1 MERPN
6 ALPVP
11 TTVVVG
17 GKLLGFLAAMAVM
30 LVVVLLA
37 TVGVQTLK
45 GYHHYE
51 FPLYAQVLLG
61 IVWPSTVQL
70 TLLAL
75 LVHTLVNNKY
85 VGHVVMIV
93 FYVLTLVL
101 NSWGFERVLYQYG
114 LPTDYV
120 YSDMNRF
127 GHYAPFLTSLVVYDS
142 AIALVLL
149 VVAYLFWVRGSDDS
163 WSARL
168 REAGM
173 RWRARS
179 TRVVGGLTALG
190 AVAAGGFVFYNTAV
204 LNRFTST
211 KDIERRRAAY
221 ERDYRRFKDLAQP
234 RIVGVRIRADLV
246 PERRA
251 FALRSVY
258 RLVNRHPRALDTLYV
273 SLGAVG
279 FGGDING
286 GVWSSAGYRL
296 DSLVWSRPTR
306 VLVADSG
313 RGVYLYRLATPLAP
327 GDSLSLTFGG
337 HYTTDGF
344 PNSHPN
350 NDIVANGTFLNNS
363 YFPTVGYDE
372 NPELGDDD
380 KRKGESSGAKA
391 RAPSILD
398 TAARENSALAT
409 DADWITFD
417 AEVSTS
423 RPIRSRSR
431 RGTCRA
437 IAWRVGVGCSPT
449 TSMCPSSTCTRSNR
463 RGTSNA
469 TSNTRAWTS
478 PSSIIRRTSTTSIA

>member
-1 MERPN
+1 M
-6 ALPVP
+6 P

-127 GHYAPFLTSLVVYDS
+127 GHYAPFLTLLVVYDS

-279 FGGDING
+279 FGGDIHG
-286 GVWSSAGYRL
+286 GRWSLAGYRL
-296 DSLVWSRPTR
+296 SSCGAVSDR

-327 GDSLSLTFGG
+327 GTPYVRGPT
-337 HYTTDGF
+337 TTDGF
-344 PNSHPN
+344 PFH
-350 NDIVANGTFLNNS
+350 I
-363 YFPTVGYDE
+363 PTTTSWPTG
-372 NPELGDDD
+372 
-380 KRKGESSGAKA
+380 RSST
-391 RAPSILD
+391 
-398 TAARENSALAT
+398 TA
-409 DADWITFD
+409 I
-417 AEVSTS
+417 
-423 RPIRSRSR
+423 SR
-431 RGTCRA
+431 R
-437 IAWRVGVGCSPT
+437 W
-449 TSMCPSSTCTRSNR
+449 
-463 RGTSNA
+463 A
-469 TSNTRAWTS
+469 T
-478 PSSIIRRTSTTSIA
+478 